1 VCLEGET
8 GHSKGSLARRRKY
21 SSSCRPWRRLGV
33 FLRLIQLET
42 CSSVTPIAWAGE
54 EGKRKLL
61 AYTLSLAD
69 VIRGVLAAQ
78 DPERARQN
86 PDAIKRR
93 AAEIADNVTGLWEMT
108 GKSRPMKEAVSSSVA
123 FQ

>member
-1 VCLEGET
+1 M
-8 GHSKGSLARRRKY
+8 RD
-21 SSSCRPWRRLGV
+21 
-33 FLRLIQLET
+33 QLSEK
-42 CSSVTPIAWAGE
+42 
-54 EGKRKLL
+54 GKRELL

-69 VIRGVLAAQ
+69 VIRGVLAAE
-78 DPERARQN
+78 DPEGARKN

-108 GKSRPMKEAVSSSVA
+108 GKSRPIKETVSSSVA

>member
-1 VCLEGET
+1 M
-8 GHSKGSLARRRKY
+8 RD
-21 SSSCRPWRRLGV
+21 
-33 FLRLIQLET
+33 QL
-42 CSSVTPIAWAGE
+42 SE
-54 EGKRKLL
+54 EGKRELL

-78 DPERARQN
+78 DPEGARKN

-108 GKSRPMKEAVSSSVA
+108 GKSQPVKETVSSSVA

>member
-1 VCLEGET
+1 MRE
-8 GHSKGSLARRRKY
+8 
-21 SSSCRPWRRLGV
+21 
-33 FLRLIQLET
+33 QL
-42 CSSVTPIAWAGE
+42 SE
-54 EGKRKLL
+54 EGKRELL

-69 VIRGVLAAQ
+69 AIRGVLAAE
-78 DPERARQN
+78 DPEGARKN

-108 GKSRPMKEAVSSSVA
+108 AKSRPVKGTVSSSVA

>member
-1 VCLEGET
+1 M
-8 GHSKGSLARRRKY
+8 RD
-21 SSSCRPWRRLGV
+21 
-33 FLRLIQLET
+33 QLSEK
-42 CSSVTPIAWAGE
+42 
-54 EGKRKLL
+54 GKRELL

-78 DPERARQN
+78 DPEGARKN

-108 GKSRPMKEAVSSSVA
+108 GKSRPIKETVSSSVA